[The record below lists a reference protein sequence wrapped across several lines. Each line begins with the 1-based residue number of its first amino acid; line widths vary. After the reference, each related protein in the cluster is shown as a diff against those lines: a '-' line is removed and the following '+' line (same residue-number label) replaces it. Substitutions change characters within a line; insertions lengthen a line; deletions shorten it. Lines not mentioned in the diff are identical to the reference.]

1 MTEYLVY
8 DLKVAALLTVF
19 YIFYRLLLD
28 RTSLVRLNRVV
39 LILTA
44 VLSFVLPLCIIT
56 LHRTVLVADVQ
67 EVGFA
72 TSQPEIGAA
81 TLEVGDGK
89 GSWLLSHLT
98 SWVAIVVIAG
108 TLLRLLVVAHSFY
121 KLQKLI
127 RNSEKHTLADG
138 TLMAVT
144 DEPVAPF
151 SWMRTVVMNRFDYE
165 KQKDGGSIL
174 AHERGHVGCHH
185 SLDVVL
191 VEVLTALQWFNPV
204 VWFLRQDL
212 RALHECEADQAVVSQ
227 GFDTDQ
233 YIYLLIRKATGLPV
247 SSLANGMSR
256 RMIKK
261 RILLMKSNR
270 RKSRFVWLRALYVV
284 PIIAVSL
291 IASARTVVEYERV
304 GATSQNR
311 SLASSHDEGIV
322 GQTVNETSEE
332 SAATEELSTLALQ
345 KDTLKKEVSDM
356 IKEAPAGLVVIDGEV
371 YDDRV
376 EELYRKGKFR
386 AEDIDNITVLKG
398 VSATALWGSKGKNGA
413 VVIETKA
420 WKEKI
425 KKEGVDTC
433 KNILNLSNVPV
444 KNYHSPEEIARMVLP
459 IHGMSGRMQRGPEM
473 EENFSAFFARHV
485 KYPVEARR
493 FGVEGEVNVGFQ
505 VNADGTTSQLRL
517 IDDER
522 QGEFRMNSMRVLGN
536 MKEDQIEQPTDVQLS
551 EAKKSLAAEVLRV
564 LKDMPKWKPA
574 LDGDGKP
581 VATTISFTIFFKMN
595 DKDDI
600 SGKLPGF
607 EKHEDGSLAING
619 RAVKKILLDGKVI
632 YGKE

>member
-1 MTEYLVY
+1 MMTEYLVY

-39 LILTA
+39 LLLTA

-72 TSQPEIGAA
+72 TSQPEVGAA
-81 TLEVGDGK
+81 TLGVGDGK

-151 SWMRTVVMNRFDYE
+151 SWMRTVVMNRFDYV

-284 PIIAVSL
+284 PVIAVSL

-304 GATSQNR
+304 GTTSQNS
-311 SLASSHDEGIV
+311 SLTGSHDEGLV
-322 GQTVNETSEE
+322 SQTVNEASEE
-332 SAATEELSTLALQ
+332 SAIPVQPETLALQ
-345 KDTLKKEVSDM
+345 KAPIDKEFSKLIKDVS
-356 IKEAPAGLVVIDGEV
+356 PGLVVVDGCIY
-371 YDDRV
+371 YDSI
-376 EELYRKGKFR
+376 EEMNRLGKIR
-386 AEDIDNITVLKG
+386 PEDIDNITVLKG
-398 VSATALWGSKGKNGA
+398 KAATDLWGSKGANG
-413 VVIETKA
+413 VIVIQTKEYKRQLEA
-420 WKEKI
+420 NPP
-425 KKEGVDTC
+425 DTV
-433 KNILNLSNVPV
+433 S
-444 KNYHSPEEIARMVLP
+444 YTER
-459 IHGMSGRMQRGPEM
+459 
-473 EENFSAFFARHV
+473 FALERAYALHV
-485 KYPVEARR
+485 KEPKTIDNMLQGKVPTMPELYYDGGFNAFLANNLRYPVEARN
-493 FGVEGEVNVGFQ
+493 FGVTGTYVFAFRVEPDGSLTNPRVAAGDYQGEVQYTGAV
-505 VNADGTTSQLRL
+505 VTAYKHP
-517 IDDER
+517 
-522 QGEFRMNSMRVLGN
+522 N
-536 MKEDQIEQPTDVQLS
+536 MKEPSAEHENEVKALLES
-551 EAKKSLAAEVLRV
+551 EGIRV
-564 LKDMPKWKPA
+564 LQIAPKWKPA
-574 LDGDGKP
+574 LNEEGEPMAVTVSFP
-581 VATTISFTIFFKMN
+581 VIFQLK
-595 DKDDI
+595 
-600 SGKLPGF
+600 
-607 EKHEDGSLAING
+607 
-619 RAVKKILLDGKVI
+619 
-632 YGKE
+632 

>member
-39 LILTA
+39 LLLTA

-67 EVGFA
+67 DVGFA

-81 TLEVGDGK
+81 TLGVGDGK

-284 PIIAVSL
+284 PVIAVSL

-304 GATSQNR
+304 GTTSQNS
-311 SLASSHDEGIV
+311 SLTGSHDEGLV
-322 GQTVNETSEE
+322 SQTVNEASEE
-332 SAATEELSTLALQ
+332 SAIPVQPETLALQ
-345 KDTLKKEVSDM
+345 KAPIDKEFSKLIKDVS
-356 IKEAPAGLVVIDGEV
+356 PGLVVVDGCIY
-371 YDDRV
+371 YDSI
-376 EELYRKGKFR
+376 EEMNRLGKIR
-386 AEDIDNITVLKG
+386 PEDIDNITVLKG
-398 VSATALWGSKGKNGA
+398 KAATDLWGSKGANG
-413 VVIETKA
+413 VIVIQTKEYKRQLEA
-420 WKEKI
+420 NPP
-425 KKEGVDTC
+425 DTV
-433 KNILNLSNVPV
+433 S
-444 KNYHSPEEIARMVLP
+444 YTER
-459 IHGMSGRMQRGPEM
+459 
-473 EENFSAFFARHV
+473 FALERAYALHV
-485 KYPVEARR
+485 KEPKTIDNMLQGKVPTMPELYYDGGFNAFLANNLRYPVEARN
-493 FGVEGEVNVGFQ
+493 FGVTGTYVFAFRVEPDGSLTNPRVAAGDYQGEVQYTGAV
-505 VNADGTTSQLRL
+505 VTAYKHP
-517 IDDER
+517 
-522 QGEFRMNSMRVLGN
+522 N
-536 MKEDQIEQPTDVQLS
+536 MKEPSAEHENEVKALLES
-551 EAKKSLAAEVLRV
+551 EGIRV
-564 LKDMPKWKPA
+564 LQIAPKWKPA
-574 LDGDGKP
+574 LNEEGKP
-581 VATTISFTIFFKMN
+581 MAVTVSFPVIFQLK
-595 DKDDI
+595 
-600 SGKLPGF
+600 
-607 EKHEDGSLAING
+607 
-619 RAVKKILLDGKVI
+619 
-632 YGKE
+632 

>member
-1 MTEYLVY
+1 MMTEYLVY

-39 LILTA
+39 LLLTA
-44 VLSFVLPLCIIT
+44 VLSFVQPLCIIT
-56 LHRTVLVADVQ
+56 LHRTVLVADLQ

-72 TSQPEIGAA
+72 TSQPEVGAA
-81 TLEVGDGK
+81 TLGVGDGK

-151 SWMRTVVMNRFDYE
+151 SWMRTVVMNRFDYV

-284 PIIAVSL
+284 PVIAVSL

-304 GATSQNR
+304 GTTSQNS
-311 SLASSHDEGIV
+311 SLTGSHDEGLV
-322 GQTVNETSEE
+322 SQTVNEASEE
-332 SAATEELSTLALQ
+332 SAIPVQPETLALQ
-345 KDTLKKEVSDM
+345 KAPIDKEFSKLIKDVS
-356 IKEAPAGLVVIDGEV
+356 PGLVVVDGCIY
-371 YDDRV
+371 YDSI
-376 EELYRKGKFR
+376 EEMNRLGKIR
-386 AEDIDNITVLKG
+386 PEDIDNITVLKG
-398 VSATALWGSKGKNGA
+398 KAATDLWGSKGANG
-413 VVIETKA
+413 VIVIQTKEYKRQLEA
-420 WKEKI
+420 NPP
-425 KKEGVDTC
+425 DTV
-433 KNILNLSNVPV
+433 S
-444 KNYHSPEEIARMVLP
+444 YTER
-459 IHGMSGRMQRGPEM
+459 
-473 EENFSAFFARHV
+473 FALERAYALHV
-485 KYPVEARR
+485 KEPKTIDNMLQGKVPTMPELYYDGGFNAFLANNLRYPVEARN
-493 FGVEGEVNVGFQ
+493 FGVTGTYVFAFRVEPDGSLTNPRVAAGDYQGEVQYTGAV
-505 VNADGTTSQLRL
+505 VTAYKHP
-517 IDDER
+517 
-522 QGEFRMNSMRVLGN
+522 N
-536 MKEDQIEQPTDVQLS
+536 MKEPSAEHENEVKALLES
-551 EAKKSLAAEVLRV
+551 EGIRV
-564 LKDMPKWKPA
+564 LQIAPKWKPA
-574 LDGDGKP
+574 LNEEGEPMAVTVSFP
-581 VATTISFTIFFKMN
+581 VIFQLK
-595 DKDDI
+595 
-600 SGKLPGF
+600 
-607 EKHEDGSLAING
+607 
-619 RAVKKILLDGKVI
+619 
-632 YGKE
+632 

>member
-1 MTEYLVY
+1 MMTEYLVY

-39 LILTA
+39 LLLTA

-67 EVGFA
+67 DVGFA

-81 TLEVGDGK
+81 TLGVGDGK

-284 PIIAVSL
+284 PVIAVSL

-304 GATSQNR
+304 GTTSQNS
-311 SLASSHDEGIV
+311 SLTGSHDEGLV
-322 GQTVNETSEE
+322 SQTVNEASEE
-332 SAATEELSTLALQ
+332 SAIPVQPETLALQ
-345 KDTLKKEVSDM
+345 KAPIDKEFSKLIKDVS
-356 IKEAPAGLVVIDGEV
+356 PGLVVVDGCIY
-371 YDDRV
+371 YDSI
-376 EELYRKGKFR
+376 EEMNRLGKIR
-386 AEDIDNITVLKG
+386 PEDIDNITVLKG
-398 VSATALWGSKGKNGA
+398 KAATDLWGSKGANG
-413 VVIETKA
+413 VIVIQTKEYKRQLEA
-420 WKEKI
+420 NPP
-425 KKEGVDTC
+425 DTV
-433 KNILNLSNVPV
+433 S
-444 KNYHSPEEIARMVLP
+444 YTER
-459 IHGMSGRMQRGPEM
+459 
-473 EENFSAFFARHV
+473 FALERAYALHV
-485 KYPVEARR
+485 KEPKTIDNMLQGKVPTMPELYYDGGFNAFLANNLRYPVEARN
-493 FGVEGEVNVGFQ
+493 FGVTGTYVFAFRVEPDGSLTNPRVAAGDYQGEVQYTGAV
-505 VNADGTTSQLRL
+505 VTAYKHP
-517 IDDER
+517 
-522 QGEFRMNSMRVLGN
+522 N
-536 MKEDQIEQPTDVQLS
+536 MKEPSAEHENEVKALLES
-551 EAKKSLAAEVLRV
+551 EGIRV
-564 LKDMPKWKPA
+564 LQIAPKWKPA
-574 LDGDGKP
+574 LNEEGKP
-581 VATTISFTIFFKMN
+581 MAVTVSFPVIFQLK
-595 DKDDI
+595 
-600 SGKLPGF
+600 
-607 EKHEDGSLAING
+607 
-619 RAVKKILLDGKVI
+619 
-632 YGKE
+632 

>member
-1 MTEYLVY
+1 MMTEYFVY

-39 LILTA
+39 LLLTA

-67 EVGFA
+67 DVGFA

-81 TLEVGDGK
+81 TLGVGDGK

-127 RNSEKHTLADG
+127 RNSEKHNLADG

-284 PIIAVSL
+284 PVIAVSL

-304 GATSQNR
+304 GTTSQNS
-311 SLASSHDEGIV
+311 SLTGSHDEGLV
-322 GQTVNETSEE
+322 SQTVNEASEE
-332 SAATEELSTLALQ
+332 SAIPVQPETLALQ
-345 KDTLKKEVSDM
+345 KAPIDKEFSKLIKDVS
-356 IKEAPAGLVVIDGEV
+356 PGLVVVDGCIY
-371 YDDRV
+371 YDSI
-376 EELYRKGKFR
+376 EEMNRLGKIR
-386 AEDIDNITVLKG
+386 PEDIDNITVLKG
-398 VSATALWGSKGKNGA
+398 KAATDLWGSKGANG
-413 VVIETKA
+413 VIVIQTKEYKRQLEA
-420 WKEKI
+420 NPP
-425 KKEGVDTC
+425 DTV
-433 KNILNLSNVPV
+433 S
-444 KNYHSPEEIARMVLP
+444 YTER
-459 IHGMSGRMQRGPEM
+459 
-473 EENFSAFFARHV
+473 FALERAYALHV
-485 KYPVEARR
+485 KEPKTIDNMLQGKVPTMPELYYDGGFNAFLANNLRYPVEARN
-493 FGVEGEVNVGFQ
+493 FGVTGTYVFAFRVEPDGSLTNPRVAAGDYQGEVQYTGAV
-505 VNADGTTSQLRL
+505 VTAYKHP
-517 IDDER
+517 
-522 QGEFRMNSMRVLGN
+522 N
-536 MKEDQIEQPTDVQLS
+536 MKEPSAEHENEVKALLES
-551 EAKKSLAAEVLRV
+551 EGIRV
-564 LKDMPKWKPA
+564 LQIAPKWKPA
-574 LDGDGKP
+574 LNEEGKP
-581 VATTISFTIFFKMN
+581 MAVTVSFPVIFQLK
-595 DKDDI
+595 
-600 SGKLPGF
+600 
-607 EKHEDGSLAING
+607 
-619 RAVKKILLDGKVI
+619 
-632 YGKE
+632 